1 MTSYQQLLK
10 AIDDIQATGK
20 KATVTVLPSAVSRKR
35 KSLL

>member
-10 AIDDIQATGK
+10 TIDELKADGK
-20 KATVTVLPSAVSRKR
+20 KVTVTVLPSAVSRKR